1 MKKGAKR
8 NQIIS
13 ELLHVTDE
21 EFTDEELIHQ
31 LIATEVTKNADKDE
45 HMTFG
50 QRAADAVARFAGSW
64 AFIFSFA
71 CVLILWMVVNAILA
85 TKAFDPYPFILL
97 NLVLSCVA
105 AIQAPLIMMSQNRQ
119 EEKDRNR
126 AENDYKVNLKIEI
139 MIEDLYDKVNAI
151 LAKQSQIEKLL
162 TQEKTEDEKTKK

>member
-50 QRAADAVARFAGSW
+50 QRPQTQWRALRAVGRLFSALSPSW
-64 AFIFSFA
+64 SFG
-71 CVLILWMVVNAILA
+71 W
-85 TKAFDPYPFILL
+85 
-97 NLVLSCVA
+97 S
-105 AIQAPLIMMSQNRQ
+105 
-119 EEKDRNR
+119 
-126 AENDYKVNLKIEI
+126 
-139 MIEDLYDKVNAI
+139 
-151 LAKQSQIEKLL
+151 
-162 TQEKTEDEKTKK
+162 

>member
-64 AFIFSFA
+64 AFIFSFIA
-71 CVLILWMVVNAILA
+71 VMVIWMVINLVLGSR
-85 TKAFDPYPFILL
+85 AFDEYPFILL
-97 NLVLSCVA
+97 NLVLS
-105 AIQAPLIMMSQNRQ
+105 SFS
-119 EEKDRNR
+119 
-126 AENDYKVNLKIEI
+126 
-139 MIEDLYDKVNAI
+139 
-151 LAKQSQIEKLL
+151 AKKW
-162 TQEKTEDEKTKK
+162 D

>member
-64 AFIFSFA
+64 AFIFSFMRFGKWKRKTH
-71 CVLILWMVVNAILA
+71 CCSSKQICKWQFIVILKSGIKIL
-85 TKAFDPYPFILL
+85 
-97 NLVLSCVA
+97 
-105 AIQAPLIMMSQNRQ
+105 
-119 EEKDRNR
+119 
-126 AENDYKVNLKIEI
+126 
-139 MIEDLYDKVNAI
+139 
-151 LAKQSQIEKLL
+151 
-162 TQEKTEDEKTKK
+162 

>member
-64 AFIFSFA
+64 AFIFSFIA
-71 CVLILWMVVNAILA
+71 VMVIWMVINLVLGSR
-85 TKAFDPYPFILL
+85 AFDEYPFIS
-97 NLVLSCVA
+97 VKPRTFVHRCRASA
-105 AIQAPLIMMSQNRQ
+105 AHH
-119 EEKDRNR
+119 
-126 AENDYKVNLKIEI
+126 
-139 MIEDLYDKVNAI
+139 
-151 LAKQSQIEKLL
+151 
-162 TQEKTEDEKTKK
+162 DEPEPPRSERPSACRE

>member
-50 QRAADAVARFAGSW
+50 QRAADAVALCGQLGVYFQLYRRHGHLDGHKPRFGFES
-64 AFIFSFA
+64 I
-71 CVLILWMVVNAILA
+71 
-85 TKAFDPYPFILL
+85 
-97 NLVLSCVA
+97 
-105 AIQAPLIMMSQNRQ
+105 
-119 EEKDRNR
+119 
-126 AENDYKVNLKIEI
+126 
-139 MIEDLYDKVNAI
+139 
-151 LAKQSQIEKLL
+151 
-162 TQEKTEDEKTKK
+162 

>member
-64 AFIFSFA
+64 AFIFNFIA
-71 CVLILWMVVNAILA
+71 VMVIWMVINLVLGSR
-85 TKAFDPYPFILL
+85 AFDEYPFILL
-97 NLVLSCVA
+97 NLVLSCIA
-105 AIQAPLIMMSQNRQ
+105 AVQAPLIMMSQNRQ
-119 EEKDRNR
+119 EEKDRRR
-126 AENDYKVNLKIEI
+126 AENDYKVNLKTEI

-151 LAKQSQIEKLL
+151 LAKQSALEKKL
-162 TQEKTEDEKTKK
+162 QEQEDQTKS

>member
-50 QRAADAVARFAGSW
+50 QRAADAVARFAGSLGVY
-64 AFIFSFA
+64 FQ
-71 CVLILWMVVNAILA
+71 
-85 TKAFDPYPFILL
+85 LL
-97 NLVLSCVA
+97 S
-105 AIQAPLIMMSQNRQ
+105 PSWHFGW
-119 EEKDRNR
+119 
-126 AENDYKVNLKIEI
+126 
-139 MIEDLYDKVNAI
+139 
-151 LAKQSQIEKLL
+151 S
-162 TQEKTEDEKTKK
+162 

>member
-64 AFIFSFA
+64 AFIF
-71 CVLILWMVVNAILA
+71 
-85 TKAFDPYPFILL
+85 
-97 NLVLSCVA
+97 LS
-105 AIQAPLIMMSQNRQ
+105 IHGHLDGHKPRFGFESI
-119 EEKDRNR
+119 
-126 AENDYKVNLKIEI
+126 
-139 MIEDLYDKVNAI
+139 
-151 LAKQSQIEKLL
+151 
-162 TQEKTEDEKTKK
+162 

>member
-64 AFIFSFA
+64 AFIFSFIA
-71 CVLILWMVVNAILA
+71 VMVIWMVINLVLGSR
-85 TKAFDPYPFILL
+85 AFDEYPFILL
-97 NLVLSCVA
+97 ISKQFL
-105 AIQAPLIMMSQNRQ
+105 
-119 EEKDRNR
+119 
-126 AENDYKVNLKIEI
+126 
-139 MIEDLYDKVNAI
+139 DLTLCNSANGGKACIYG
-151 LAKQSQIEKLL
+151 LFRHLL
-162 TQEKTEDEKTKK
+162 YGRTIRI